1 MIRQTNEAPSGVVE
15 HRVLTILREGLD
27 VEVDPELDVIDS
39 GLLDSL
45 TFVDL
50 VVRLE
55 IAFDTTIDVESIEL
69 DDFRSARSIVGYL
82 ARHHEIVD
90 PPTAKTPGA

>member
-1 MIRQTNEAPSGVVE
+1 MIRQTTATGIVE
-15 HRVLTILREGLD
+15 HRVLAILQEGLD
-27 VEVDPELDVIDS
+27 VEVGPELDVIDS

-55 IAFDTTIDVESIEL
+55 IAFDTTIDVESVEL
-69 DDFRSARSIVGYL
+69 DDFRSARAIVGYL
-82 ARHHEIVD
+82 ARHHQIVD
-90 PPTAKTPGA
+90 PPMTRTPEA